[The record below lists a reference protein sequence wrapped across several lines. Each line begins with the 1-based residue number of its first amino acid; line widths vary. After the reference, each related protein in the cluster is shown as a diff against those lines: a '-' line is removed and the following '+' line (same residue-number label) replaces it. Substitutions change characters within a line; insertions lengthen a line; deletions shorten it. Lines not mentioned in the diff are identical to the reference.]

1 MSAVRDTVTVCV
13 PGSTSN
19 CGAGFDTLGLALTVY
34 NRVTLTRGAEL
45 GAADGLPTPAR
56 GDDARA
62 QSLVASAAAAFFRET
77 GRAAETFQFRID
89 GDVPPARGLGSS
101 ATIIVGVLAG
111 LDGLY
116 GAGLSREK
124 IAALGTALEGNP
136 DNASPCT
143 FGGFTV
149 SRCDPRDGAYRD
161 TIRFTVPAE
170 VAFVVAS
177 PAIEMATKVARAILP
192 GTVPFFDAAKSINSA
207 AYFVAALASGDWDKL
222 RHAAGDFMHEP
233 YRLPKIPGAAEAI
246 RSGVASGALTGWL
259 SGSGSSVLCVTR
271 PELAPVVATAM
282 RAGFSQ
288 ANVAC
293 EVRTLAADNGGFRIE

>member
-1 MSAVRDTVTVCV
+1 MKARRESVTVRV

-34 NRVTLTRGAEL
+34 NRVTLTRVAEP
-45 GAADGLPTPAR
+45 AAVVGQPTPAR

-62 QSLVASAAAAFFRET
+62 QPLVASAAAAFFRET
-77 GRAAETFQFRID
+77 GRPAEAFQFRID

-101 ATIIVGVLAG
+101 ATIIIGVLAG
-111 LDGLY
+111 LEALHDV
-116 GAGLSREK
+116 GLSREK

-143 FGGFTV
+143 LGGFTV

-170 VAFVVAS
+170 VVFVVAS
-177 PAIEMATKVARAILP
+177 PAMEMATKAARAILP

-207 AYFVAALASGDWDKL
+207 AYVVAAFASGDWDKL

-233 YRLPKIPGAAEAI
+233 YRLPRIPGAAEAI
-246 RSGVASGALTGWL
+246 RAGGAAGALTGWL

-271 PELAPVVATAM
+271 PEQAPAVATAM
-282 RAGFSQ
+282 RAGFYQ
-288 ANVAC
+288 ADVAC
-293 EVRTLAADNGGFRIE
+293 EVRTLAADNRGFSLE